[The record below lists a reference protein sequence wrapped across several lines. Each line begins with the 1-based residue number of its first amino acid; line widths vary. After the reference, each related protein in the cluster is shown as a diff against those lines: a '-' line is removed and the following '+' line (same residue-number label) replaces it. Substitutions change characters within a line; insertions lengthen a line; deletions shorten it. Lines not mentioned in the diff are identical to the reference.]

1 MDFSWINSFSNELLR
16 GLGITL
22 KLLAL
27 SGACGF
33 ALAVVVGL
41 GRVSRNPLI
50 RAPMQFYISVFRGTP
65 LLVQIYI
72 LYYGVGSLFAAY
84 PPIRGSFLWPYL
96 REGFWYVALALTLSV
111 GAYVGEVLRGGLR
124 AVPKGELEAARAYGM
139 GYWLTLRRVWLPRAL
154 ELVRPTLVGECVLL
168 LKATALAST
177 VAVTDLLGA
186 ANLVRAQT
194 LKVYE
199 PLLAVAVIYIILAFV
214 IEHLCARLGQPS
226 QSRAPQRQA

>member
-1 MDFSWINSFSNELLR
+1 MDFSWINSFAGELLH

-22 KLLAL
+22 KLLLL
-27 SGACGF
+27 SGFFGF
-33 ALAVVVGL
+33 ILAVLVAL
-41 GRVSRNPLI
+41 GRLSRNPLI
-50 RAPMQFYISVFRGTP
+50 STPLRAFTSVFRGTP

-72 LYYGVGSLFAAY
+72 LYYGVGSLFASY

-96 REGFWYVALALTLSV
+96 RDGFWYVALALILCV

-139 GYWLTLRRVWLPRAL
+139 KRFMVLRRVWLPRAL
-154 ELVRPTLVGECVLL
+154 QLSRPTLVGECVLL

-199 PLLAVAVIYIILAFV
+199 PLLAVALIYIVLAFV
-214 IEHLCARLGQPS
+214 IEYGCSRLGKT
-226 QSRAPQRQA
+226 PQRTA

>member
-1 MDFSWINSFSNELLR
+1 MDFSWINGFSTELAR

-27 SGACGF
+27 SAACGF
-33 ALAVVVGL
+33 VLAVLVGL
-41 GRVSRNPLI
+41 GRVSRNPLVS
-50 RAPMQFYISVFRGTP
+50 APMRFYISVFRGTP

-124 AVPKGELEAARAYGM
+124 AVPRGELEAARAYGM

-199 PLLAVAVIYIILAFV
+199 PLLAVALIYIVLAFV
-214 IEHLCARLGQPS
+214 IEHLCGRLGATPNKQ
-226 QSRAPQRQA
+226 APQRQA

>member
-1 MDFSWINSFSNELLR
+1 MDFSWIHGFAGELVH

-27 SGACGF
+27 SGLCGF
-33 ALAVVVGL
+33 ALAVLVGL
-41 GRVSRNPLI
+41 GRMSHNPLI
-50 RAPMQFYISVFRGTP
+50 SAPLRFYISVFRGTP

-84 PPIRGSFLWPYL
+84 PPIRGSMLWPYL

-124 AVPKGELEAARAYGM
+124 AVPRGELEAARAYGM
-139 GYWLTLRRVWLPRAL
+139 GRWLVLRRVWLPRAL

-194 LKVYE
+194 LNVYE
-199 PLLAVAVIYIILAFV
+199 PLLAVALIYIVLAFV
-214 IEHLCARLGQPS
+214 IEKLCARLGQV
-226 QSRAPQRQA
+226 PQRQA

>member
-1 MDFSWINSFSNELLR
+1 MDFSWINGFSTELVR

-22 KLLAL
+22 KLLLL
-27 SGACGF
+27 SGICGF
-33 ALAVVVGL
+33 ALAVLVGL
-41 GRVSRNPLI
+41 GRASRNPLI

-124 AVPKGELEAARAYGM
+124 AVPRGELEAARAYGM
-139 GYWLTLRRVWLPRAL
+139 GHWLTLRRVWLPRAL

-199 PLLAVAVIYIILAFV
+199 PLLAVALIYIVLAFV
-214 IEHLCARLGQPS
+214 IEHLCNRLGATPHKQ
-226 QSRAPQRQA
+226 APQRQA

>member
-1 MDFSWINSFSNELLR
+1 MDFSWINGFSTELLR

-22 KLLAL
+22 KLLLL
-27 SGACGF
+27 SGICGF

-41 GRVSRNPLI
+41 GRASRNPLI

-124 AVPKGELEAARAYGM
+124 AVPRGELEAARAYGM

-199 PLLAVAVIYIILAFV
+199 PLLAVALIYIILAFA
-214 IEHLCARLGQPS
+214 IEHLCARLGNPERN
-226 QSRAPQRQA
+226 RAPQRQA

>member
-1 MDFSWINSFSNELLR
+1 MDFSWINGFAGELLH
-16 GLGITL
+16 GFIVTL
-22 KLLAL
+22 KLLGL
-27 SGACGF
+27 SGVLGF
-33 ALAVVVGL
+33 ILAIAVGL
-41 GRVSRNPLI
+41 GRMSPNPLI
-50 RAPMQFYISVFRGTP
+50 SGPLRFYISVFRGTP

-84 PPIRGSFLWPYL
+84 PPIRGSVLWPYL
-96 REGFWYVALALTLSV
+96 RDGFWYVALALTLCV

-124 AVPKGELEAARAYGM
+124 AVPRGELEAARAYGM
-139 GYWLTLRRVWLPRAL
+139 RRLLVLRRVWLPRAL

-194 LKVYE
+194 LRVYE
-199 PLLAVAVIYIILAFV
+199 PLLAVAVVYIVLAFV
-214 IEHLCARLGQPS
+214 IEHGCARLGKV
-226 QSRAPQRQA
+226 PQRQA

>member
-1 MDFSWINSFSNELLR
+1 MDFSWINGFSTELLR

-22 KLLAL
+22 KLLLL
-27 SGACGF
+27 SGICGF

-41 GRVSRNPLI
+41 GRASRNPLI

-84 PPIRGSFLWPYL
+84 PPIRDSFLWPYL

-124 AVPKGELEAARAYGM
+124 AVPRGELEAARAYGM

-199 PLLAVAVIYIILAFV
+199 PLLAVALIYIILAFA
-214 IEHLCARLGQPS
+214 IEHLCARLGNPE
-226 QSRAPQRQA
+226 RNRPPQRQA

>member
-1 MDFSWINSFSNELLR
+1 MDFSWINGFSTELVR

-22 KLLAL
+22 KLLLL
-27 SGACGF
+27 SGICGF
-33 ALAVVVGL
+33 ALAVLVGL
-41 GRVSRNPLI
+41 GRASRNPLI

-124 AVPKGELEAARAYGM
+124 AVPRGELEAARAYGM
-139 GYWLTLRRVWLPRAL
+139 GHWLTLRRVWLPRAL

-199 PLLAVAVIYIILAFV
+199 PLLAVALIYIVLAFV
-214 IEHLCARLGQPS
+214 IEHLCNRLGAAPHKQ
-226 QSRAPQRQA
+226 APQRQA